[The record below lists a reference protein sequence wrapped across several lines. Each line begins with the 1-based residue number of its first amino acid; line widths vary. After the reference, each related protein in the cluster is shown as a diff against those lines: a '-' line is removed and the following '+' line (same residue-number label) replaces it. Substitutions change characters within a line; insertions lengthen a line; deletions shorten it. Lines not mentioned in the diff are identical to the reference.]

1 MDENPQAQSI
11 SFCPAFHRE
20 LISQVWSIS
29 VPCSPYLSEEF
40 NSNHTVTVRTQW
52 DKTGGRHSTLSPIW
66 KPCGSQKFL
75 LWEASPE
82 PSGYSLKNQEL
93 SHGLIQ
99 LPKAT
104 TLDLEKKK
112 ISHTWGKQCGP
123 GYEPHPWHFGLW
135 KFQQVH
141 CLSWPGKV
149 RRPWAPAWW
158 RQPQGGKRMPFY
170 QITILTSCHSSAQGP
185 RLLFF
190 SLNTLRTSCHRAFAH
205 AFPLP
210 PILLFLIPRNPGSF
224 QLSDSSSKFTF
235 PWPPSLR

>member
-1 MDENPQAQSI
+1 MHGWKPSGSEHI
-11 SFCPAFHRE
+11 ICPAFHRE

-112 ISHTWGKQCGP
+112 NQSYLGQAMWSRVWATSLTFRSMEISAGP
-123 GYEPHPWHFGLW
+123 LSKLARKGQKAMSSGL
-135 KFQQVH
+135 VETA
-141 CLSWPGKV
+141 PG
-149 RRPWAPAWW
+149 R
-158 RQPQGGKRMPFY
+158 
-170 QITILTSCHSSAQGP
+170 
-185 RLLFF
+185 
-190 SLNTLRTSCHRAFAH
+190 
-205 AFPLP
+205 
-210 PILLFLIPRNPGSF
+210 
-224 QLSDSSSKFTF
+224 
-235 PWPPSLR
+235 